1 MNTIFAELLGVGVLT
16 LALAIF
22 LVLSL
27 ACEAGFQFGK
37 LRGKRATPDDHD
49 HAVTATLTS
58 GMLALL
64 AFILGLTVNYAQG
77 RFETR
82 RDLVVTEANAIG
94 TAWLRA
100 RLVQGPEGEAIA
112 AGIRQFAQTRLEF
125 TTADR
130 NGPIEA
136 LNARTGDEAAE
147 IWGHVAVAARQT
159 PTPITAT
166 LINAINEMIDSAQA
180 QRFAFL
186 GEAPGAMLDFM
197 MLGSILAIGAMGY
210 EMGLRRGRQL
220 VLSSLLLLMWTGA
233 MVMTV
238 DLNRPRAGMVRTDAR
253 PIEWTIQDIDDWT
266 KSPLSAPTPAAP

>member
-1 MNTIFAELLGVGVLT
+1 MNTIFADLLGIGTLA

-27 ACEAGFQFGK
+27 ACEAGFQFGQR
-37 LRGKRATPDDHD
+37 RGKRATPDDHD

-100 RLVQGPEGEAIA
+100 RLVGGPDGEAIA
-112 AGIRQFAQTRLEF
+112 ADIRQFAQTRLEF
-125 TTADR
+125 TQAGRD
-130 NGPIEA
+130 GPVEA
-136 LNARTGDEAAE
+136 LNERTSQESAD
-147 IWGHVAVAARQT
+147 IWSHATAAARAS
-159 PTPITAT
+159 PTPIMAT
-166 LINAINEMIDSAQA
+166 LLNALNEMIDDAQS

-238 DLNRPRAGMVRTDAR
+238 DLNRPRAGIARTDAR
-253 PIEWTIQDIDDWT
+253 PLEWTIHDIDDWS
-266 KSPLSAPTPAAP
+266 KAPASAPSPAAP

>member
-100 RLVQGPEGEAIA
+100 R
-112 AGIRQFAQTRLEF
+112 
-125 TTADR
+125 
-130 NGPIEA
+130 